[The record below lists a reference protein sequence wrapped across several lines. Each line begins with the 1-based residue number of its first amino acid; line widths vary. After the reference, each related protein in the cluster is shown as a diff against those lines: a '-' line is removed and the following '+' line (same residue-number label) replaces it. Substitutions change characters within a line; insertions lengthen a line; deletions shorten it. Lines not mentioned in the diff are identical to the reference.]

1 MTAAGR
7 SGRVSEP
14 DLPRSDLIDPP
25 RIVQTAAL
33 HTAVVRVVVTR
44 AEIASAMGPAIAE
57 VLSVLAA
64 QNIAPAGPCFSL
76 HAKRP
81 TDVFDFEVGF
91 PVSRAIEPAGRA
103 IPSRLPA
110 AKVVRTTYRGAYEG
124 LGDAWGALCAWIAA
138 EGLIAQDGFW
148 ESYSVAPDSSP
159 NPADWRTELNRPLA
173 A

>member
-1 MTAAGR
+1 MTVAGR

-33 HTAVVRVVVTR
+33 HTAVVRVVVPR

-91 PVSRAIEPAGRA
+91 PVARAIEPAGR
-103 IPSRLPA
+103 PRDP
-110 AKVVRTTYRGAYEG
+110 E
-124 LGDAWGALCAWIAA
+124 
-138 EGLIAQDGFW
+138 
-148 ESYSVAPDSSP
+148 
-159 NPADWRTELNRPLA
+159 LA
-173 A
+173 AGGQGRPHHLSRRV

>member
-1 MTAAGR
+1 MTVAGR

-14 DLPRSDLIDPP
+14 DRPRSDSIDPP
-25 RIVQTAAL
+25 RIVQTVAL
-33 HTAVVRVVVTR
+33 QTAVVRVVVPR

-91 PVSRAIEPAGRA
+91 PVARAIEPAGR
-103 IPSRLPA
+103 PRDP
-110 AKVVRTTYRGAYEG
+110 E
-124 LGDAWGALCAWIAA
+124 
-138 EGLIAQDGFW
+138 
-148 ESYSVAPDSSP
+148 
-159 NPADWRTELNRPLA
+159 LA
-173 A
+173 AGGQGRPHHLSRRV